1 MTRSY
6 ISNDKQKY
14 SYDYGNQAWIV
25 GGKYRDCGHPEDMDC
40 GCFGRKHKGEEAI
53 TTNDCVPMTEEYDDS
68 YSDETEEDN
77 FIT

>member
-6 ISNDKQKY
+6 YSRFTKQDNIEFLF
-14 SYDYGNQAWIV
+14 DYRNQAWIV

-53 TTNDCVPMTEEYDDS
+53 ITKDCHQY
-68 YSDETEEDN
+68 YFQ
-77 FIT
+77 FI